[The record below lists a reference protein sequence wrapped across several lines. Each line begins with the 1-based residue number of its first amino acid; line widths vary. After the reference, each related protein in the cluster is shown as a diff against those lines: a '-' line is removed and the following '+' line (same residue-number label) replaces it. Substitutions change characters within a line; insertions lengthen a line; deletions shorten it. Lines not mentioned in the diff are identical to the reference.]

1 MGRYVRPSSC
11 FWVLRFEIGGSKAS
25 EGVCCYFY
33 YRYRSFI
40 VVVIRFNLNF
50 FSYTLSLSVPCPVF
64 LFILYSLRPIRYFRP
79 CHAIPYTHI
88 VLHRTALNCTTLHY
102 PYHAAAARFH
112 IVPPPPPLHHSSF
125 IIHPSIHHLVSVI
138 TYQSSILVIT
148 RFCSS
153 PRLSEHPN
161 TEHRPTPPHLP
172 SLSLSLPP
180 PNSPLT
186 WFISATFVSFPEC

>member
-1 MGRYVRPSSC
+1 M
-11 FWVLRFEIGGSKAS
+11 RFEIGGSKAS

-112 IVPPPPPLHHSSF
+112 IVLLPPPPSF
-125 IIHPSIHHLVSVI
+125 IIHHPSINSSFSISHYLPIIDTCYNAFLFISVP
-138 TYQSSILVIT
+138 L
-148 RFCSS
+148 RA
-153 PRLSEHPN
+153 P
-161 TEHRPTPPHLP
+161 EHRAPTYPAPPAF
-172 SLSLSLPP
+172 SLPP
-180 PNSPLT
+180 PHSPLT
-186 WFISATFVSFPEC
+186 WFISATRLLFPFPSFVSFPEF

>member
-1 MGRYVRPSSC
+1 MRG
-11 FWVLRFEIGGSKAS
+11 F
-25 EGVCCYFY
+25 
-33 YRYRSFI
+33 
-40 VVVIRFNLNF
+40 VVIFIIVIVLLLLLLFDLISIF
-50 FSYTLSLSVPCPVF
+50 FSYTHFHFLSRVPCPVF
-64 LFILYSLRPIRYFRP
+64 LFILYSFRPIRYFRP